1 MQKPVKTNS
10 KTEKT
15 ATSPEKMAKMGN
27 DGNTK
32 GTTLPNNG
40 RPANTKGGAS
50 Y

>member
-1 MQKPVKTNS
+1 MQGPKTN
-10 KTEKT
+10 TETTKT
-15 ATSPEKMAKMGN
+15 ASSPDKMAKMGN

-40 RPANTKGGAS
+40 RPTNTKGGKS